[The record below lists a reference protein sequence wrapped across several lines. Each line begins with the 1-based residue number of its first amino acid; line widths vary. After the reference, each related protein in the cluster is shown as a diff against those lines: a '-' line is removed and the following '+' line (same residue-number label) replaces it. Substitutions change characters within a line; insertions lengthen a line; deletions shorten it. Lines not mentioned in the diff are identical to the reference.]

1 MQLYLGID
9 GGGSSTKCLLADH
22 AGRVLAEGKAGPC
35 VHLKDEQS
43 IRHARVVLYQAV
55 HNALVKAGLL
65 DSVELEAAFFGVT
78 GVAHPRVPTAAIYRR
93 ALEEQFQVG
102 QVRVD
107 HDARIALAGALPL
120 TPGVIVIA
128 GTGSMAFGINET
140 GQEGRAGGWGYL
152 LGDPGSAYEIGRQ
165 ALEAVRREEDLMGD
179 KTSLT
184 PLVLSHLDLQGAR
197 DIPGMIYADPLP
209 RVRIAG
215 IGRLVE
221 KAAGRGDE
229 VAIEILEEAG
239 AALGEMACAVLRRL
253 GLEKNHPAVSGSGG
267 VFDSREWIW
276 RAFRAEVLRQYPQ
289 ASVQPPRF
297 PPLVGALLLAYR
309 HREVPVT
316 PALLEKLE
324 ASLPGISAA
333 N

>member
-1 MQLYLGID
+1 MQLFVGID
-9 GGGSSTKCLLADH
+9 GGGTSTKCLLADQG
-22 AGRVLAEGKAGPC
+22 GRVLSEGKAGPS

-43 IRHARVVLYQAV
+43 LRHARVVLYLVV
-55 HNALVKAGLL
+55 HDALIKAGLL
-65 DSVELEAAFFGVT
+65 DSTEIEAIFFGVT
-78 GVAHPRVPTAAIYRR
+78 GVAHPRVPAAAIYRL
-93 ALEEQFQVG
+93 ALEEQFQVS

-128 GTGSMAFGINET
+128 GTGSMAFGINKK

-165 ALEAVRREEDLMGD
+165 ALEAVRREEDLLGE

-184 PLVLSHLDLQGAR
+184 SLVLNHFEIQNAR
-197 DIPGMIYADPLP
+197 DIPGLIYADALP

-215 IGRLVE
+215 ISRLVE
-221 KAAGRGDE
+221 KAASRGDE

-239 AALGEMACAVLRRL
+239 AALGEMACAVMHRL
-253 GLEKNHPAVSGSGG
+253 GLEEHHPAVSGSGG
-267 VFDSREWIW
+267 VFESREWIW
-276 RAFRAEVLRQYPQ
+276 RAFRGEVLRQYPH
-289 ASVQPPRF
+289 ASIHPPRY

-309 HREVPVT
+309 QRDVSVT
-316 PALLEKLE
+316 AALLEKLE
-324 ASLPGISAA
+324 ASLPGIAHS
-333 N
+333 